1 MMSIDMP
8 FVVSPSAPLRTGLS
22 NHERPP
28 AYAGAQGE
36 RIKLYFRNMIGS
48 GMDENEAQEAR
59 WAYERAERIVAEKVG
74 FLRHLTIYVVVNA
87 LLFAI
92 NMLTSS
98 GFLWFLIPLGGWG
111 IVLLAH
117 FLGVFTFRGDR
128 FERWRK
134 RQIEKEMEKLRG
146 KD

>member
-1 MMSIDMP
+1 MVD
-8 FVVSPSAPLRTGLS
+8 
-22 NHERPP
+22 
-28 AYAGAQGE
+28 
-36 RIKLYFRNMIGS
+36 
-48 GMDENEAQEAR
+48 NESQEVR
-59 WAYERAERIVAEKVG
+59 QAYERAERIVAEKIG

-87 LLFAI
+87 VLFAI

-117 FLGVFTFRGDR
+117 FLSVFTFRGDR
-128 FERWRK
+128 FERWRR
-134 RQIEKEMEKLRG
+134 RQIEREMERLRG

>member
-1 MMSIDMP
+1 MP
-8 FVVSPSAPLRTGLS
+8 D
-22 NHERPP
+22 N
-28 AYAGAQGE
+28 
-36 RIKLYFRNMIGS
+36 
-48 GMDENEAQEAR
+48 DAQEVK
-59 WAYERAERIVAEKVG
+59 WVYERAESIVAEKVG
-74 FLRHLTIYVVVNA
+74 FLRHLIIYMVVNA
-87 LLFAI
+87 VLFAI
-92 NMLTSS
+92 NMVTSS

>member
-1 MMSIDMP
+1 MP
-8 FVVSPSAPLRTGLS
+8 FVVSLS
-22 NHERPP
+22 NHERPR

-36 RIKLYFRNMIGS
+36 RIGFYFRNKVRAAMA
-48 GMDENEAQEAR
+48 ENESQEVR
-59 WAYERAERIVAEKVG
+59 QVYERAERIVAEKIG
-74 FLRHLTIYVVVNA
+74 FLRHLIIYVVVNA
-87 LLFAI
+87 VLFAI

-117 FLGVFTFRGDR
+117 FLSVFTFRGDR

-134 RQIEKEMEKLRG
+134 RQIEREMERLRR

>member
-1 MMSIDMP
+1 
-8 FVVSPSAPLRTGLS
+8 
-22 NHERPP
+22 
-28 AYAGAQGE
+28 
-36 RIKLYFRNMIGS
+36 
-48 GMDENEAQEAR
+48 MDDNESQEVR
-59 WAYERAERIVAEKVG
+59 QAYERAERIVAEKIG

-87 LLFAI
+87 VLFAI

-117 FLGVFTFRGDR
+117 FLSVFTFRGGR
-128 FERWRK
+128 FERWRR
-134 RQIEKEMEKLRG
+134 RQIEREMERLRR

>member
-1 MMSIDMP
+1 
-8 FVVSPSAPLRTGLS
+8 
-22 NHERPP
+22 
-28 AYAGAQGE
+28 
-36 RIKLYFRNMIGS
+36 
-48 GMDENEAQEAR
+48 MDDNESREVR
-59 WAYERAERIVAEKVG
+59 WAYERAERIVAGKIG

-98 GFLWFLIPLGGWG
+98 GFLWFLIPFGAWG

-117 FLGVFTFRGDR
+117 FLSVFTFRGDR

-146 KD
+146 KE